1 MTCCLVTT
9 LIFIVL
15 LVFFLRKKDPDAILG
30 IYSVPG
36 KWYYL
41 KYIVFSCLYYYRKYS
56 KKNNGA
62 GTDGQAGQGMRAIAN
77 PSEMDRAQPL
87 SEHAKAFDAVFF
99 ISAMKDEKEDKGV
112 YIISGCERRPM
123 GMCNGLF
130 YIGLPGKGLLCSK
143 KIPDTVLF
151 GAQIGEF
158 GAEGIMI
165 KPVEP
170 MKKWAVSYKGPMWY
184 QNEPSK
190 VVDVEFNGEWNATSD
205 YFDYDCDLHPPAVI
219 RSIAREKW
227 SRKYFESLKTA
238 HQSHYE
244 QFGEMKCK
252 FKIDKETFE
261 YTLPSFRDHS
271 FGQRRDWTLMHRYA
285 FHHIFLE
292 DGTNISVGVI
302 CQPSTATSMEA
313 GTVGLPNGEV
323 LPIKWVDL
331 KLYQHGEGGTAP
343 RDYAF
348 RIQAG
353 DEEYTIQ
360 VLVEYESTHYVS
372 QEWDARMVERFCK
385 FIVNGVP
392 GRGVSEFHYR
402 HKDGRPESVAK
413 NDPDWFR
420 KMCHKI

>member
-9 LIFIVL
+9 VIFIVL
-15 LVFFLRKKDPDAILG
+15 LVFFLRKKDPEAIFG

-62 GTDGQAGQGMRAIAN
+62 GTDGQAGQGVRAIAN

-158 GAEGIMI
+158 GAEGIMMT
-165 KPVEP
+165 PVEP

-271 FGQRRDWTLMHRYA
+271 FGILAIIFRSNILNILYAAAGALIFSLYLVYDTQLMMGGKHKYSISPEEYIFA
-285 FHHIFLE
+285 ALNLYLDIVNIFLF
-292 DGTNISVGVI
+292 I
-302 CQPSTATSMEA
+302 
-313 GTVGLPNGEV
+313 L
-323 LPIKWVDL
+323 
-331 KLYQHGEGGTAP
+331 
-343 RDYAF
+343 
-348 RIQAG
+348 
-353 DEEYTIQ
+353 TIIGM
-360 VLVEYESTHYVS
+360 S
-372 QEWDARMVERFCK
+372 K
-385 FIVNGVP
+385 
-392 GRGVSEFHYR
+392 
-402 HKDGRPESVAK
+402 
-413 NDPDWFR
+413 
-420 KMCHKI
+420 

>member
-1 MTCCLVTT
+1 MSCCLITT
-9 LIFIVL
+9 FIFIIL
-15 LVFFLRKKDPDAILG
+15 LVFFLRKKTPDAIFG

-41 KYIVFSCLYYYRKYS
+41 KYVVFSCLYYFRKYS

-62 GTDGQAGQGMRAIAN
+62 GLEGHAGQGVRALAN

-87 SEHAKAFDAVFF
+87 SEHAK
-99 ISAMKDEKEDKGV
+99 
-112 YIISGCERRPM
+112 
-123 GMCNGLF
+123 
-130 YIGLPGKGLLCSK
+130 LPGKGLLCSK
-143 KIPDTVLF
+143 KLPDTVLF
-151 GAQIGEF
+151 GAEIGEF
-158 GAEGIMI
+158 GAEGIMMT
-165 KPVEP
+165 PVEP
-170 MKKWAVSYKGPMWY
+170 MKKWAVSYRGPMWY
-184 QNEPSK
+184 QNDPSK
-190 VVDVEFNGEWNATSD
+190 VVDVEFNGEWNATSN

-252 FKIDKETFE
+252 FKIDKDTFE

-313 GTVGLPNGEV
+313 GVVGLPNGDL
-323 LPIKWVDL
+323 LPVKWVDL

-353 DEEYTIQ
+353 DEVYTIQ
-360 VLVEYESTHYVS
+360 VLVEYEAIHYVS

-402 HKDGRPESVAK
+402 HKDGRPESAAK
-413 NDPDWFR
+413 TDPDWFR